1 LDIQSRE
8 AADEQE
14 DELLGRSSRSQEYIG
29 TETQKKIA
37 QKNDDEGVLITS
49 PAELRE
55 KLDSMRIAQARQKL
69 AEEKA
74 QEIEFE
80 EVEK

>member
-1 LDIQSRE
+1 M
-8 AADEQE
+8 
-14 DELLGRSSRSQEYIG
+14 GRSSGKNQEYIG
-29 TETQKKIA
+29 SETQKKIA

-55 KLDSMRIAQARQKL
+55 KLDSMRIARARQKL